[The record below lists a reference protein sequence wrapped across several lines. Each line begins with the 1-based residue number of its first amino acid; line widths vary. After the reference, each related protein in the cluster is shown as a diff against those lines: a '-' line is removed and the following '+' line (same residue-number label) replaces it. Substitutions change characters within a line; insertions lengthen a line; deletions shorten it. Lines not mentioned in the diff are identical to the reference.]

1 MGLRADRAALCDRED
16 PSGDQTARERGEFLD
31 ELGRR
36 ADFRDL
42 RLKATN
48 DVSLIEKLSGSR
60 AFKRLDYGKV
70 KWGPAIISSGAKR
83 GAWSPR

>member
-1 MGLRADRAALCDRED
+1 MDSHAVGLRADRAALCDRED

-48 DVSLIEKLSGSR
+48 DVSLIENCPARGLSNVLIMER
-60 AFKRLDYGKV
+60 
-70 KWGPAIISSGAKR
+70 
-83 GAWSPR
+83 